1 MSKKSFYMH
10 QLVKEKNEME
20 FRNHLENNR
29 VKQIKGEDPAQI
41 PMKVISEN
49 EIFALAEKLNEY
61 QYNLFKVYKCVPKIH
76 QIPSSSNLTIRLC
89 RVLN

>member
-1 MSKKSFYMH
+1 MSKNAYEIRQELLYLAH

-29 VKQIKGEDPAQI
+29 VRQIKGEDPAQI

-49 EIFALAEKLNEY
+49 EIFALAEKLNE
-61 QYNLFKVYKCVPKIH
+61 FVSKKK
-76 QIPSSSNLTIRLC
+76 
-89 RVLN
+89 